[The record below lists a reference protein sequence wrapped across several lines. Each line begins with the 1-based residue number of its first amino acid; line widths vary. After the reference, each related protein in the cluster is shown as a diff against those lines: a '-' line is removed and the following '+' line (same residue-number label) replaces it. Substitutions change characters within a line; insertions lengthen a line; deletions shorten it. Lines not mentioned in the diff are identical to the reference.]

1 MRSEYLFSG
10 RSPMRHY
17 YADCTVARDPDNFH
31 QSVETY
37 LYFASEC
44 QKGPVLSHRA
54 LSGCSG
60 LNYLMFSASFL
71 AIATMFAGNAA

>member
-1 MRSEYLFSG
+1 
-10 RSPMRHY
+10 MRHY

-54 LSGCSG
+54 LYGRSG
-60 LNYLMFSASFL
+60 LNYLMFAASVFE
-71 AIATMFAGNAA
+71 IAAMFDGNAA